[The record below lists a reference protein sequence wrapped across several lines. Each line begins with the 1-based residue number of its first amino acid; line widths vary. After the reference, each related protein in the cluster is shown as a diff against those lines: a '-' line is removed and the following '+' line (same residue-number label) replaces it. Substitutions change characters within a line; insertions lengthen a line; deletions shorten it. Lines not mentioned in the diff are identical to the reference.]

1 MRKPGEGPEELE
13 RSPQGDVGLGGVLL
27 QRLAG
32 LTHCPP
38 ACEGCPGCDQVP
50 MGLGH
55 QNCGGLLLEVHV
67 ATTTF
72 TVLALSKYANSC

>member
-32 LTHCPP
+32 LTHSPP
-38 ACEGCPGCDQVP
+38 ACEECLGCESGPEGPRPPKLWRAAPSNASCYNHIHS
-50 MGLGH
+50 LG
-55 QNCGGLLLEVHV
+55 
-67 ATTTF
+67 
-72 TVLALSKYANSC
+72 S